1 MSDVLRDLLTFL
13 LAQPL
18 TGNKPSIY
26 AAISNILLLDFLVS
40 IGCLVIVYIVVGKP
54 RADHALKESVENNGF
69 FKTAF
74 EWVLVG
80 VAEEIIFRVGLFGVL
95 FLIFR
100 YFLSYTI
107 SFYIALLF
115 SAGSF
120 ALLHLLNFKQAT
132 DRQIIRVL
140 PQLFGGFAYAYLFFI
155 YGLKAAII
163 AHVLFNLICC
173 CLIFFIDWL
182 TSLRAKIA

>member
-18 TGNKPSIY
+18 TGAKPSIY

-40 IGCLVIVYIVVGKP
+40 IGCLVIVHIVVGER
-54 RADHALKESVENNGF
+54 RAGHALQKSAENNGF

-74 EWVLVG
+74 ELALLG
-80 VAEEIIFRVGLFGVL
+80 VAEEIIFRAGLFGVL
-95 FLIFR
+95 LLIFR
-100 YFLSYTI
+100 YFLNYAI

-120 ALLHLLNFKQAT
+120 ALMHLLNFEST
-132 DRQIIRVL
+132 EDRRAIRVL
-140 PQLFGGFAYAYLFFI
+140 PQLFGGFFYAYLFSI
-155 YGLKAAII
+155 YGLAASMI
-163 AHVLFNLICC
+163 AHILFNFICL
-173 CLIFFIDWL
+173 CLFFSVNWFI
-182 TSLRAKIA
+182 SLRPRVA